1 MAKKDISFTEK
12 QMELASKLTPL
23 QRKFIIELIKPNT
36 SQRQAYIKAGGKAAT
51 PEAQDAA
58 ASRMLSDVKVKAF
71 YEAMMEVQTINSIMT
86 RDEAL
91 ERLSKSARI
100 KITDVCTFKYVEFTD
115 KETDEVYMNTVW
127 TMKDAEDI
135 DPDVAA
141 CIKSVTFTKT
151 GPKIELYDANGSIKM
166 LSDIQGW
173 NAPKRTEIT
182 GKDGQALQ
190 LNANVEAPEIASAL
204 AGLMEKL

>member
-1 MAKKDISFTEK
+1 MAKKDISFNEK

-36 SQRQAYIKAGGKAAT
+36 SQRQAYIKAGGKAKGDK
-51 PEAQDAA
+51 AQDAS
-58 ASRMLSDVKVKAF
+58 ASRMLTDVKVKAF

-100 KITDVCTFKYVEFTD
+100 KITDVCDFKYVEFTD

-127 TMKDAEDI
+127 TMKNAEDI